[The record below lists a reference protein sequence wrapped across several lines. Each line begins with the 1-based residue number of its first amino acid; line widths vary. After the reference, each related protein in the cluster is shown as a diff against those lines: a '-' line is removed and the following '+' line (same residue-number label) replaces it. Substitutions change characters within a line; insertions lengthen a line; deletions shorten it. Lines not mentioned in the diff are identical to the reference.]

1 MKDLPIS
8 IDFQAQKHGVVT
20 PVQYYISM
28 LTQSKNP
35 DVQIMRVYFH
45 WGDPCSMSNYKDTDE
60 AKISD
65 MFDIPWIQDVKI
77 YGNCQHYVRSILKVL
92 YVVFIAPIFMIIRKE
107 YNEFSLKALDKG

>member
-1 MKDLPIS
+1 
-8 IDFQAQKHGVVT
+8 
-20 PVQYYISM
+20 M

-92 YVVFIAPIFMIIRKE
+92 YIVFIAPIFMIIRKE